1 MLVSKSSNKFYMK
14 IYLAS
19 DHGGFKFKEII
30 EDYLK
35 AKGFDV
41 VDLGPEKLD
50 PEDDFPDFAI
60 PLAKKVSE
68 NENNLGIL
76 LCRNGVGVEVAA
88 NKIDGV
94 RAALSWDP
102 KHAASSRRDDNSNVL
117 ALPADYLSEKKVIE
131 VLESWLSVSYEKKPR
146 FERRLKKIE
155 EEEREN

>member
-1 MLVSKSSNKFYMK
+1 M

-19 DHGGFKFKEII
+19 DHGGFKLKETI
-30 EDYLK
+30 EKHLRE
-35 AKGFDV
+35 KGDDV
-41 VDLGPEKLD
+41 IDLGPKKLD
-50 PEDDFPDFAI
+50 STDDFPDFVI
-60 PLAKKVSE
+60 PLAKKVAESE
-68 NENNLGIL
+68 ENLGIV

-117 ALPADYLSEKKVIE
+117 ALPADYLDPKKAIK
-131 VLESWLSVSYEKKPR
+131 VLDSWLSTPYSKEPR

-155 EEEREN
+155 REEREN

>member
-35 AKGFDV
+35 AKVFDV
-41 VDLGPEKLD
+41 VDLGPDKLD

-60 PLAKKVSE
+60 PLAQKVSE

-131 VLESWLSVSYEKKPR
+131 VLESWLSAAYAKEPR

>member
-1 MLVSKSSNKFYMK
+1 MK

-30 EDYLK
+30 EEYLK
-35 AKGFDV
+35 DRGFDV
-41 VDLGPEKLD
+41 IDLGPEKLD

-94 RAALSWDP
+94 RAALSWEP

-131 VLESWLSVSYEKKPR
+131 VLESWLSASYAKKPR

>member
-1 MLVSKSSNKFYMK
+1 M
-14 IYLAS
+14 
-19 DHGGFKFKEII
+19 
-30 EDYLK
+30 
-35 AKGFDV
+35 

-131 VLESWLSVSYEKKPR
+131 VLESWLSASYEKKPR